1 MSRTVNIIMG
11 IIGTSLM
18 MTFVIG
24 LSYSISTGFAGFS
37 GGLPFAIIV
46 FLVILMALYEFW
58 EEALKKK
65 KGD

>member
-11 IIGTSLM
+11 IIGTAMM

-46 FLVILMALYEFW
+46 FLVILMALYELW
-58 EEALKKK
+58 ESALKKK
-65 KGD
+65 K